1 MKKLEALKSL
11 YAALGGTSTDVADCD
26 TSVEVLNAILA
37 LGEAD
42 PEAFIADAIA
52 AIAENA
58 ESILPQAELIEK
70 SVTANDTYN
79 ASDDEADGYSKV
91 TVNVSPVLQD
101 KTVTPTTSQQTIT
114 ADEGKDGL
122 GTVTVSAVT
131 AAIDENITAGN
142 IKSGVTILG
151 VAGTYDGT

>member
-11 YAALGGTSTDVADCD
+11 YAALGGTSTDVAGCE
-26 TSVEVLNAILA
+26 TSLEVLNAILA

-42 PEAFIADAIA
+42 PAAFIGDAIA
-52 AIAENA
+52 AIAANA
-58 ESILPQAELIEK
+58 SAILPEPK
-70 SVTANDTYN
+70 
-79 ASDDEADGYSKV
+79 
-91 TVNVSPVLQD
+91 LQD

-131 AAIDENITAGN
+131 AAIDENIIAGN

>member
-11 YAALGGTSTDVADCD
+11 YAALGGTSTDVADCE
-26 TSVEVLNAILA
+26 TSLEVLNAILA

-42 PEAFIADAIA
+42 PAAFIGDAIA

-58 ESILPQAELIEK
+58 SAILPEPK
-70 SVTANDTYN
+70 
-79 ASDDEADGYSKV
+79 
-91 TVNVSPVLQD
+91 LQD

-131 AAIDENITAGN
+131 AAIDENIIAGN